1 MATTSFSPCAA
12 ARPPSASS
20 LNRHLDPSRRIC
32 LPPHRPLASTAPLR
46 AWGLAATPLR
56 AAPARI
62 AIRCGALAQ
71 IGQSEFAT
79 EVLGSELPVLVE
91 FVADWCG
98 PCRLISSVI
107 EWASQ
112 EYKGRL
118 KVVKIDHDAN
128 PKLISEYKV
137 YGLPSLLIF
146 KNGQEVPESKR
157 EGAITKV
164 KLKEY
169 LDNFLES
176 TSVA

>member
-1 MATTSFSPCAA
+1 MSHSHTHPYLVICCAPPECDRYASMATTSFSPYAA
-12 ARPPSASS
+12 GRPPSASS
-20 LNRHLDPSRRIC
+20 LNRHLDLSRRIC
-32 LPPHRPLASTAPLR
+32 LPVHRPLASTAPLR

-112 EYKGRL
+112 VSASFNYF
-118 KVVKIDHDAN
+118 
-128 PKLISEYKV
+128 
-137 YGLPSLLIF
+137 SLF
-146 KNGQEVPESKR
+146 CVC
-157 EGAITKV
+157 
-164 KLKEY
+164 
-169 LDNFLES
+169 
-176 TSVA
+176 

>member
-1 MATTSFSPCAA
+1 MATTSFSPSAA
-12 ARPPSASS
+12 VRSPSASICG
-20 LNRHLDPSRRIC
+20 RLDHGRRIR
-32 LPPHRPLASTAPLR
+32 LPLPRSSAPAPRWTARWPAAPLR
-46 AWGLAATPLR
+46 PALRRLAV
-56 AAPARI
+56 
-62 AIRCGALAQ
+62 RCGALTK
-71 IGQSEFAT
+71 IGQSEFPT

-98 PCRLISSVI
+98 PCRLISAVV

-112 EYKGRL
+112 EYNGRL

-128 PKLISEYKV
+128 PELISEYKV
-137 YGLPSLLIF
+137 YGLPTLILF
-146 KNGQEVPESKR
+146 KNGQEVPESRR

-169 LDNFLES
+169 LDSYLAP